1 MVLAA
6 KWWVHQLVD
15 ATLESEFGSG
25 LMKCGRLGLG

>member
-15 ATLESEFGSG
+15 AALENEFGSG
-25 LMKCGRLGLG
+25 LMKCGRLGPG